1 MWSFNTIATAT
12 AILALFRSIYA
23 FPSGYEM
30 LHDRTTTE
38 YPLVNAN
45 ITIGKEIYVEE
56 GDTVWK
62 LAQTYHFGVC
72 DLARMN
78 GLADPDFIY
87 PGEKFLIPAVAA
99 HPDDYSCLDQNNTE
113 TTNTCVVGGPHVYTT
128 MPGDTPQ
135 KIANVRYNIT
145 TDSILSYGAQ
155 TAYIVDLN
163 PGPYTELESGQL
175 VKIPLCENTE
185 CILRTFNFHYG
196 TFVDVARQFGVTT
209 GQIMSLNQGFNHS
222 DGNYTM
228 NAALTLTTNC
238 TYMDDSWY

>member
-1 MWSFNTIATAT
+1 MPHLFTTGAAGMFMMLARSV
-12 AILALFRSIYA
+12 LALPQGHEIVNARS
-23 FPSGYEM
+23 
-30 LHDRTTTE
+30 TTD

-45 ITIGKEIYVEE
+45 ISIGKTIYVKE
-56 GDTVWK
+56 GDTVWD
-62 LAQTYHFGVC
+62 LAATYRVGVC

-87 PGEKFLIPAVAA
+87 PGEKFLIPAESA
-99 HPDDYSCLDQNNTE
+99 HPDDFSCLDQNNTE
-113 TTNTCVVGGPHVYTT
+113 TTNTCVIGGPHVYTT
-128 MPGDTPQ
+128 MPGDTIQ

-145 TDSILSYGAQ
+145 VDSILSYAAQ

-163 PGPYTELESGQL
+163 PGPYTELEMSQL

-196 TFVDVARQFGVTT
+196 TFVDVAREFGVTT

-222 DGNYTM
+222 DGGDTAS
-228 NAALTLTTNC
+228 AALTLTTNC